1 MKKFL
6 KSLIAI
12 ALLFTM
18 AMSVTACKKSK
29 KESDDDSKQSQAFP
43 AAEVVVAN
51 FKKVGYDVD
60 ADAECGYE
68 FGVAIVLC
76 VEGWDDGDDW
86 LEIYYVASASD
97 AKAMLTAFEI
107 EYWEEIQEEC
117 SEYGVKAVKGTSGSV
132 FYFGTENALKVAKT
146 GKAPAVS
153 ESTSESQSGPIL
165 GATLSRE
172 YIANVLR
179 NAGYLVTEIYERTYL
194 RETENSFLSLSEG
207 SLTFIIQ
214 ATNINIDLCNITVFC
229 GNEDDIRDLYNEI
242 MSDETISALNDMNH
256 EAIVIDNVLLLG
268 HRSAIQTILG

>member
-12 ALLFTM
+12 ALLLTM

-60 ADAECGYE
+60 ADAEYGYE

-97 AKAMLTAFEI
+97 AKAF
-107 EYWEEIQEEC
+107 
-117 SEYGVKAVKGTSGSV
+117 V
-132 FYFGTENALKVAKT
+132 
-146 GKAPAVS
+146 
-153 ESTSESQSGPIL
+153 
-165 GATLSRE
+165 
-172 YIANVLR
+172 
-179 NAGYLVTEIYERTYL
+179 
-194 RETENSFLSLSEG
+194 
-207 SLTFIIQ
+207 
-214 ATNINIDLCNITVFC
+214 IN
-229 GNEDDIRDLYNEI
+229 Y
-242 MSDETISALNDMNH
+242 TIFF
-256 EAIVIDNVLLLG
+256 
-268 HRSAIQTILG
+268 